1 MKYSRF
7 FDGTYIYNE
16 PNGDE
21 KTFKITPL
29 INPNGFVIEASNG
42 AKLQINIYDALD
54 FVDKIEKPCYITL
67 KDLKL
72 SDEN

>member
-7 FDGTYIYNE
+7 FDGTYICNE

-21 KTFKITPL
+21 KTFTITTL
-29 INPNGFVIEASNG
+29 LNPNGFVIEASNG
-42 AKLQINIYDALD
+42 AKLQINITDALN
-54 FVDKIEKPCYITL
+54 FIDKIEKPCYITL

-72 SDEN
+72 RD